1 MTLLSGYPASEQ
13 VEGLEEVVPEK
24 FRQLLVSVE
33 DYDYL
38 GTRIRNEFLTNIMDA
53 IKFASSVSQIVSG
66 CYLK

>member
-1 MTLLSGYPASEQ
+1 MTLLSGYSASEQ

-53 IKFASSVSQIVSG
+53 IKLASSVGQIVSG
-66 CYLK
+66 FYLK

>member
-24 FRQLLVSVE
+24 FRQAVASVE

-38 GTRIRNEFLTNIMDA
+38 GTRIRKELFRNLMDA
-53 IKFASSVSQIVSG
+53 IKTASSVSQAVSG
-66 CYLK
+66 

>member
-53 IKFASSVSQIVSG
+53 IKLASSVSRAVLG